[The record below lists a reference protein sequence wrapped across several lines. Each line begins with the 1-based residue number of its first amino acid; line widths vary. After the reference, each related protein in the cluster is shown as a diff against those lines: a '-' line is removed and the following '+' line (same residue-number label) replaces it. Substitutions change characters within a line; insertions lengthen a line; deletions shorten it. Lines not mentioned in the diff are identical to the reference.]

1 MKDKRNGFLRYPPSA
16 GSAGKDEGV
25 GSLYGQ
31 SNFRTFY
38 LASAL
43 ACESG
48 IQHIGKH
55 CGLQAG
61 GVRIYKEE
69 KRLI

>member
-1 MKDKRNGFLRYPPSA
+1 MKDKRNGFLRYPSSA
-16 GSAGKDEGV
+16 GTAGKDEGV
-25 GSLYGQ
+25 
-31 SNFRTFY
+31 RTFY
-38 LASAL
+38 RKPDFGTFHMASAL

-61 GVRIYKEE
+61 GV
-69 KRLI
+69 